1 MTQVD
6 TANLNRVLNAIQGKA
21 TGVDLPEL
29 AVHLN
34 ALGFRDQ
41 AAIKGCI
48 WRLIDEHRV
57 ELTPDRKLRAAGA
70 GPAAL

>member
-29 AVHLN
+29 VVHLN
-34 ALGFRDQ
+34 GLGFRDQ
-41 AAIKGCI
+41 AAIKACI
-48 WRLIDEHRV
+48 WRLIDDHRV
-57 ELTPDRKLRAAGA
+57 ELTRERKLRAAHA